1 MIFVGDIAYPN
12 KDIVTE
18 EKLFPKVFE
27 GQTIVG
33 NLEGA
38 LTPKDYSVN
47 KVVFNDFS
55 LLGKMSHAGDVIF
68 SLANNHITDIENGI
82 ENTLE
87 FCKKNSIPTVG
98 AGRNLMEASRPL
110 LLEVDGVPCFFLS
123 FGWDVIQCK
132 YAKQKSPGVNPLEP
146 KHILRSVTEIRETN
160 PQARI
165 ILLFHWG
172 YELELYP
179 LPMHR
184 ELAFECIEL
193 GADIVVG
200 SHSHC
205 VQGIERHKGKPIVY
219 GLGNWFFPW
228 GIYWQGTLRFPDFSK
243 LELAFEWDPGTEKAR
258 CHWFLY
264 DGKQTLSHLSS
275 EPVDGSKIVK
285 AKTPFK
291 DMNHKEYIS
300 WFKKHRRKRRGLPVY
315 RTQKDIYGNKI
326 RDTWVGVRGIL
337 VPMVKSILGEK
348 TPR

>member
-1 MIFVGDIAYPN
+1 MIFLGDIACPDKN
-12 KDIVTE
+12 LAHNI
-18 EKLFPKVFE
+18 FPHDCFSGETV
-27 GQTIVG
+27 VA
-33 NLEGA
+33 NLEGSISDIDFTA
-38 LTPKDYSVN
+38 QKKIFNNSSVLEYL
-47 KVVFNDFS
+47 KFDKRSV
-55 LLGKMSHAGDVIF
+55 L

-110 LLEVDGVPCFFLS
+110 LLEVDRVPCFFLS

-132 YAKQKSPGVNPLEP
+132 YAKQNSPGVNPLEP
-146 KHILRSVTEIRETN
+146 KHVLRSVTEIRETN

-179 LPMHR
+179 LPMQR
-184 ELAFECIEL
+184 ELALECIEL
-193 GADIVVG
+193 GADVVVG

-205 VQGIERHKGKPIVY
+205 VQGIETYKGKPIVY

-243 LELAFEWDPGTEKAR
+243 LGLAFEWDPVTEKTC

-264 DGKQTLSHLSS
+264 DGKQTLSYLSS
-275 EPVDGSKIVK
+275 ESVDGSKIVK

-315 RTQKDIYGNKI
+315 PTYKDTFGNKI
-326 RDTWVGVRGIL
+326 RDKWVGARGML
-337 VPMVKSILGEK
+337 VSIAKSILGEK